1 MMLLVKAGSGRYS
14 GFFRLFRPFLP
25 LRGMRIIGISGLF
38 ITALIPLA
46 SARAEGG
53 GFEAAVVPSVDTF
66 FHERWRFTITE
77 SMPRV
82 SRTDRVVRG
91 QTFIPYVLMKGYRRS
106 DDGRIDLSYDIRV
119 VKPDGA
125 ALLVRQNVP
134 AVQSRIERDDLVLL
148 SANNLHL
155 AFQPRDA
162 AGRYAVEITV
172 RDAIGQTVASDRSF
186 IELADEMSGTAPI
199 DDLKDLGNWMQSYY
213 EDPHPE
219 QINSVFFKFVKLS
232 EPQDDAGF
240 ITPITF
246 FVELYKA
253 NRHLLPELAALYPDE
268 GGKNR
273 FYILHVL
280 YLTGA
285 ITPEFE
291 QSLDTGGKGV
301 LEKLRGTRWPDP
313 YDGIEQPFELD
324 MLWSGFFATGSFRPI
339 AVLVR
344 QLEGVSD
351 RGELEKFQQ
360 HPKRDEIDGAPA
372 MRDVHYRAAK
382 WSIGA
387 NAAHHRLVREYCRF
401 LLAHGKLSAAA
412 KQELSEALQPPKSEL
427 QSTDIQ

>member
-1 MMLLVKAGSGRYS
+1 MEACPGRNS
-14 GFFRLFRPFLP
+14 RIFFIFLRAIP
-25 LRGMRIIGISGLF
+25 VSSYFLSTF
-38 ITALIPLA
+38 IAYGA
-46 SARAEGG
+46 VRAEGTR
-53 GFEAAVVPSVDTF
+53 FEAAVVPSVDTF

-91 QTFIPYVLMKGYRRS
+91 QTFIPYVLMKGYRRT

-148 SANNLHL
+148 SVNNLRL

-162 AGRYAVEITV
+162 VGRYAVEITV

-291 QSLDTGGKGV
+291 QSLDSSGKGV

-412 KQELSEALQPPKSEL
+412 KQELSEALQPPQSEL
-427 QSTDIQ
+427 QSTDLQ